1 VPCRYEPGLQRT
13 YEDLIRLYGAV
24 ILPTRPHAP
33 RDKAKIEAGV
43 LVAQRWILARLRHET
58 FFSLDALNARI
69 AELVEELNR
78 RTMRLYQA
86 SRRELFEHLDQPA
99 LRLLPT
105 TPFVYGEWKVA
116 RVNVDYHVA
125 LSGHYYSVPFP
136 LVHEAV
142 DVRFTATTV
151 EIFHRGRRVA
161 AHRRSYVRGGHT
173 TIAAHMP
180 KAHQAHLEWTPSR
193 ILNWAEE
200 MGPETHALADAILHD
215 RPHPEQGYRSCLG
228 LFRLGQRYG
237 KARLEA
243 ACARARAVGARS
255 YRQVDAILKRG
266 LDRTPLPV
274 QTSLVPVPA
283 LPHEHLRGPEY
294 YQ

>member
-1 VPCRYEPGLQRT
+1 M
-13 YEDLIRLYGAV
+13 DL
-24 ILPTRPHAP
+24 H
-33 RDKAKIEAGV
+33 
-43 LVAQRWILARLRHET
+43 
-58 FFSLDALNARI
+58 
-69 AELVEELNR
+69 
-78 RTMRLYQA
+78 
-86 SRRELFEHLDQPA
+86 
-99 LRLLPT
+99 
-105 TPFVYGEWKVA
+105 
-116 RVNVDYHVA
+116 
-125 LSGHYYSVPFP
+125 GHYYSTPFT
-136 LVHEAV
+136 LVHETV

-151 EIFHRGRRVA
+151 EIFHRGQRVA

-193 ILNWAEE
+193 ILDWAQET
-200 MGPETHALADAILHD
+200 GPETHALADAILKD

-228 LFRLGQRYG
+228 LFRLARRYG

-255 YRQVDAILKRG
+255 YRQVDAILKHG

-274 QTSLVPVPA
+274 QTSLVPA
-283 LPHEHLRGPEY
+283 LAIPHEHLRGPEY